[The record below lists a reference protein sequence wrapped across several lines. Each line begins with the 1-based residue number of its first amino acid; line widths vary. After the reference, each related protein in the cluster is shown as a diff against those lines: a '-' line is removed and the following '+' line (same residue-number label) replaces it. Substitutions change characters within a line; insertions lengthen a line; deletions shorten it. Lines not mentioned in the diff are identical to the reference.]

1 MRFDYMLAYSAVRR
15 TDTPLDIVIC
25 LTTLSSWETVNMKD
39 NWGATALDD
48 AVLNN
53 NTSIALY
60 LSWLGAESGQENRQ
74 HREVTLT
81 SWLEFGCEQEAQFWA
96 VAANDVKVL
105 KQLAR
110 MENIRLDR
118 ERLRNL
124 AKLFVN
130 QKVLDFV
137 SDEL

>member
-1 MRFDYMLAYSAVRR
+1 M
-15 TDTPLDIVIC
+15 IC

-74 HREVTLT
+74 YREVTLA
-81 SWLEFGCEQEAQFWA
+81 SWLEVGCEKEAQFWA
-96 VAANDVKVL
+96 VAANDVKLL
-105 KQLAR
+105 KQLAG

-118 ERLRNL
+118 EKLVNL
-124 AKLFVN
+124 AKLLEN
-130 QKVLDFV
+130 QEVLDFV